1 MKLVTITA
9 PIKLTST
16 QVEALKAQLQL
27 TAKDNIVLEV
37 NPSLIAGLKI
47 VVDGKALDLSVKRQ
61 LADIVGN
68 N

>member
-1 MKLVTITA
+1 MKLVTISA
-9 PIKLTST
+9 PIKLTSV
-16 QVEALKAQLQL
+16 QVEALKTQLQL
-27 TAKDNIVLEV
+27 SDKDSVTFEV